1 MSMVI
6 EISCLEVW
14 REISNYID
22 DALDPELRARM
33 EAHFKVCKHCSA
45 VLDGTRNV
53 IKLIADEAEFE
64 VPAGYA
70 SRLYSKLN
78 ASRGKPDR

>member
-1 MSMVI
+1 MVI
-6 EISCLEVW
+6 EITCIEVW

-22 DALDPELRARM
+22 DAVDPELRARM

-53 IKLIADEAEFE
+53 VKLVADGAEFE
-64 VPAGYA
+64 VPAGFA
-70 SRLYSKLN
+70 SRLYNKLN
-78 ASRGKPDR
+78 TSLRKF

>member
-1 MSMVI
+1 MVI

-22 DALDPELRARM
+22 DALEPELRERM

-45 VLDGTRNV
+45 VLDSTRNV
-53 IKLIADEAEFE
+53 IKLVADEVEFE
-64 VPAGYA
+64 VPPGYS

-78 ASRGKPDR
+78 ASLGKSDR

>member
-1 MSMVI
+1 MVI

-22 DALDPELRARM
+22 DALDPELRERM
-33 EAHFKVCKHCSA
+33 AAHFKVCKHCSA

-53 IKLIADEAEFE
+53 VKLLADEAEFE

-78 ASRGKPDR
+78 TSLGKSDR